1 MIRTRRARAR
11 ALVVG
16 FVIAAITAGGTAAA
30 TSTIPVEL
38 RARLAP
44 VAGTKAT
51 GTLDGV
57 LVKARRVGITPGGK
71 TSVPAG
77 GRWRLNWRFVLPKLD
92 GPMTA
97 SLKIDSARSSAGV
110 TRVLCSRCSSNAVG
124 TITLTD
130 GQAKRITRGNAVVV
144 VRTRSARLR
153 GRVKVVRHTQAA
165 KQNG

>member
-11 ALVVG
+11 TLVVG
-16 FVIAAITAGGTAAA
+16 LVIAAITAGGTAAA
-30 TSTIPVEL
+30 ASTVPVEL

-44 VAGTKAT
+44 VAGTKAA
-51 GTLDGV
+51 GKFDGA
-57 LVKARRVGITPGGK
+57 LVKVRRVGITPGGR

-77 GRWRLNWRFVLPKLD
+77 GRWRLNWRLTLPKLD

-97 SLKIDSARSSAGV
+97 SLKIGSARSSASV
-110 TRVLCSRCSSNAVG
+110 TRVLCSRCSSKGVG

-130 GQAKRITRGNAVVV
+130 GQAKRISKGDALVV

-153 GRVKVVRHTQAA
+153 GRVKVVL
-165 KQNG
+165 